1 MRIHLV
7 FATALLLADPLH
19 SPAAEDPVL
28 PAKIPGYE
36 LRALDVRKPI
46 VINVNGTWVQAAL
59 PVFFY
64 FPTPVPP
71 QAIPLLRQIYDDLLK
86 LGRQPEWTAAE
97 LQGVLGNLDTAIR
110 ILDQPAQDPSPKP
123 KN

>member
-1 MRIHLV
+1 MRIHPV
-7 FATALLLADPLH
+7 IASALLFAVPRL
-19 SPAAEDPVL
+19 SAAPEDSVL

-36 LRALDVRKPI
+36 LRALDVRKP
-46 VINVNGTWVQAAL
+46 VVLNVNGTWVQASL

-71 QAIPLLRQIYDDLLK
+71 RAAPLLRQIYDDLLK

-97 LQGVLGNLDTAIR
+97 LQAVLGNLDTAIR
-110 ILDQPAQDPSPKP
+110 ILEQPAQDPSPKP
-123 KN
+123 RT

>member
-1 MRIHLV
+1 MRIHPII
-7 FATALLLADPLH
+7 ATALLLAVAPL
-19 SPAAEDPVL
+19 SAATDDPVL

-46 VINVNGTWVQAAL
+46 VLNVNGTLVQAAL

-64 FPTPVPP
+64 FPSPVPP
-71 QAIPLLRQIYDDLLK
+71 QAAPLLRKIYDDLLR

-97 LQGVLGNLDTAIR
+97 LQAVLGDLDTAIR
-110 ILDQPAQDPSPKP
+110 ILERPAQDPSPKP
-123 KN
+123 KT